1 MCGLPVCILN
11 ILVERKLRLQDPQED
26 DTQEPPGKR
35 IKLSPPKEQKYNFSK
50 LILSGNG
57 QYLVGVTG
65 EDKCI
70 RVFQIDSQNRI
81 HQLSE
86 RYDSFSII

>member
-1 MCGLPVCILN
+1 MQSVGGLEYCWLFQ
-11 ILVERKLRLQDPQED
+11 KLRCQNEQED
-26 DTQEPPGKR
+26 EPQEPPGKR
-35 IKLSPPKEQKYNFSK
+35 IKLSPPKEQKSNFAN
-50 LILSGNG
+50 LVLSSDG

-70 RVFQIDSQNRI
+70 RVFQIDAQSRL

-86 RYDSFSII
+86 R

>member
-1 MCGLPVCILN
+1 M
-11 ILVERKLRLQDPQED
+11 LRALLTNQDQED
-26 DTQEPPGKR
+26 DGSQERPGKR
-35 IKLSPPKEQKYNFSK
+35 IKLEQAKEQKPNFSS
-50 LILSGNG
+50 LVLSSDG

-70 RVFQIDSQNRI
+70 RVFSIDSQSRL

-86 RYDSFSII
+86 R